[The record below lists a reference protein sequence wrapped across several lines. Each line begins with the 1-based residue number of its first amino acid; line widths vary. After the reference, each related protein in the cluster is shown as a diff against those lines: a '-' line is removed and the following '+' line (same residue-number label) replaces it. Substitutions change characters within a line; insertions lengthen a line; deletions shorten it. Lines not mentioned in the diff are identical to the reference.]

1 MSKRINKS
9 ERFEK
14 SQFEPLTERLLIGID
29 PGTETGFAIWNQ
41 DLKQL
46 TRVMTYSVLKA
57 QDEVKACFEKDKSLC
72 LIIEDARK
80 RKWYGENS
88 DAKRMGAG
96 SVKRDCTIWVEFC
109 NRNGIPYR
117 LDHPKR
123 GFTKIKDAEFKILTG
138 WMKRTSEHAR
148 VAALL
153 VFRLGRF

>member
-1 MSKRINKS
+1 MNKRINKS

-29 PGTETGFAIWNQ
+29 PGTKTGFAIWNQ

-80 RKWYGENS
+80 RKWYGKDS

-123 GFTKIKDAEFKILTG
+123 GLTKITAAEFKILTG
-138 WMKRTSEHAR
+138 WIKRTSEHAR
-148 VAALL
+148 DAALL
-153 VFRLGRF
+153 VFGSGRY